1 MKKLFVIDWCLVLA
15 FALTAFSGFEL
26 HVAGHFSTHEVWH
39 NWAVF
44 HTLSSLAFIITGIL
58 HVQTHWAWYKS
69 LITKG
74 LGKKSR
80 ITVGLSLIYLIVSV
94 TGIVLLAV
102 EGANTG
108 VGLWHYKIGILLT
121 LIGLGHL
128 VKRFPILRK
137 SIGK

>member
-1 MKKLFVIDWCLVLA
+1 MKKLFVIDWCLVMA

-44 HTLSSLAFIITGIL
+44 HTLSSLAFIITSIL
-58 HVQTHWAWYKS
+58 HVQTHWGWYKG

-80 ITVGLSLIYLIVSV
+80 VTVVLSLIFLIASV
-94 TGIVLLAV
+94 TGIVLL
-102 EGANTG
+102 G
-108 VGLWHYKIGILLT
+108 VQGCCSGIGMWHYKMGILLT
-121 LIGLGHL
+121 LVGVGHL
-128 VKRFPILRK
+128 VKRFSILRK
-137 SIGK
+137 SLGS

>member
-1 MKKLFVIDWCLVLA
+1 MVMA

-58 HVQTHWAWYKS
+58 HVQTHWGWYKG

-80 ITVGLSLIYLIVSV
+80 ITVGLSLIYLITSV

-108 VGLWHYKIGILLT
+108 VGLWHYKIGIILT
-121 LIGLGHL
+121 LVGVGHL

-137 SIGK
+137 SVGQ

>member
-1 MKKLFVIDWCLVLA
+1 MA

-44 HTLSSLAFIITGIL
+44 HTLSSLVFIITGIL
-58 HVQTHWAWYKS
+58 HVQTHWGWYKG

-80 ITVGLSLIYLIVSV
+80 ITVGLSLIYLITSV

-108 VGLWHYKIGILLT
+108 VGLWHYKIGIILT
-121 LIGLGHL
+121 LVGVGHL

-137 SIGK
+137 SVGQ

>member
-1 MKKLFVIDWCLVLA
+1 
-15 FALTAFSGFEL
+15 
-26 HVAGHFSTHEVWH
+26 
-39 NWAVF
+39 
-44 HTLSSLAFIITGIL
+44 
-58 HVQTHWAWYKS
+58 THWGWYKS

-80 ITVGLSLIYLIVSV
+80 ITVGLSLIYLIASV